1 MILSVI
7 LAFFGFNAFQKFA
20 SEIMKKET
28 ECEVMIFLKISLGLF
43 LVAGNS
49 F

>member
-7 LAFFGFNAFQKFA
+7 LAFFGFNAFQKTA
-20 SEIMKKET
+20 AEIMKKET